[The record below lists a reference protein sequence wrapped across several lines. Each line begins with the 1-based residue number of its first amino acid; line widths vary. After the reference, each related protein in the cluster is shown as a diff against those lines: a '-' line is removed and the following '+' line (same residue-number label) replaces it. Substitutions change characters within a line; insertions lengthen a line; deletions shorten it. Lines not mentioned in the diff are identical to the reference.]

1 MYFYV
6 LNLIHLTKKMLLLLI
21 KVIFTE
27 MAQAQIAIKHL
38 LQNVIKMKKLLQKRI
53 LNKNLVNNYI
63 LMIYLQQRKLQ
74 TSIMKQLQRK
84 LLMI

>member
-21 KVIFTE
+21 KAIFIE
-27 MAQAQIAIKHL
+27 MVQAQIAIKHL
-38 LQNVIKMKKLLQKRI
+38 LQNVIKMKKLLHQRI
-53 LNKNLVNNYI
+53 LKKKLANNYI
-63 LMIYLQQRKLQ
+63 LMIYLLQKKLQ
-74 TSIMKQLQRK
+74 ISIMKQLQRK

>member
-6 LNLIHLTKKMLLLLI
+6 LNLIHSIKKMLLLLI
-21 KVIFTE
+21 KVIFIE
-27 MAQAQIAIKHL
+27 MVQAQIATKHL
-38 LQNVIKMKKLLQKRI
+38 LQNVIKMKKLLHQRI
-53 LNKNLVNNYI
+53 LKKKLVNNYI
-63 LMIYLQQRKLQ
+63 LMIYLLQKKLQ

>member
-21 KVIFTE
+21 KAIFIE
-27 MAQAQIAIKHL
+27 MVQAQIVIKHL
-38 LQNVIKMKKLLQKRI
+38 LLNVIKMKKLLHQRI
-53 LNKNLVNNYI
+53 LKKKLANNYI
-63 LMIYLQQRKLQ
+63 LMIYLLQKKLQ
-74 TSIMKQLQRK
+74 ISIMKQLQRK